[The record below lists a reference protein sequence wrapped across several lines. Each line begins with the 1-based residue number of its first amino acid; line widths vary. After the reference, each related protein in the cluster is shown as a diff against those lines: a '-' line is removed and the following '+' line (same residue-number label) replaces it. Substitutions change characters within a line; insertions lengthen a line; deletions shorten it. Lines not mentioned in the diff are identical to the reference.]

1 MLLSVTIT
9 HNFLNGLDT
18 TFGEKRTILEVIKR
32 RRTEKCRT
40 HTVISPS
47 LLLNHSN

>member
-9 HNFLNGLDT
+9 QNFLNGLDT
-18 TFGEKRTILEVIKR
+18 TFGEKCTILEVIKS

-40 HTVISPS
+40 PTVVFLS

>member
-18 TFGEKRTILEVIKR
+18 TFGEKFG
-32 RRTEKCRT
+32 
-40 HTVISPS
+40 
-47 LLLNHSN
+47 SNKEEEN

>member
-18 TFGEKRTILEVIKR
+18 TFGGKWTILEVIER
-32 RRTEKCRT
+32 RRTEECRT
-40 HTVISPS
+40 HTVIFPS
-47 LLLNHSN
+47 LLLNNSN